1 MKTTATDPHPAT
13 RMKRLRF
20 LPVIAHA
27 LAWAAFFGV
36 LFWPLGFSS
45 TTRTML
51 PNGSFM
57 IVFGHSPGPFVRY
70 LGPEE
75 ILLLL
80 IPLASTGAAV
90 WLVWSQNAPSVG
102 AKLAMWGLAVLTLVY
117 CAAPFWFIEELEIE
131 FIGGLF
137 WPAAAVLGI
146 SAIIFSLDR
155 PT

>member
-1 MKTTATDPHPAT
+1 
-13 RMKRLRF
+13 
-20 LPVIAHA
+20 
-27 LAWAAFFGV
+27 
-36 LFWPLGFSS
+36 
-45 TTRTML
+45 
-51 PNGSFM
+51 M